1 MKCVTQDARKRGQS
15 VAAPERRF
23 PDGSWVHVTL
33 LQPHF
38 LSRCACDTTRVC
50 SPSVF
55 RHFHLSFSSS
65 SRWTHSPPLPHLRF
79 FGFFFFFFFFT
90 VISLRNQYFQSPI
103 LCGTCSSQAFK
114 PLHSIKIGHDEA
126 LSSHLIA
133 KSNGQ
138 LSVFMLL
145 SLSTG

>member
-1 MKCVTQDARKRGQS
+1 MLPKMPAS
-15 VAAPERRF
+15 VASLWRHQNAGFLMDPGFMSLCCNHISCRV
-23 PDGSWVHVTL
+23 VHVT
-33 LQPHF
+33 PRG
-38 LSRCACDTTRVC
+38 SAA
-50 SPSVF
+50 
-55 RHFHLSFSSS
+55 HLSSDTFIFPSLPPHGGL
-65 SRWTHSPPLPHLRF
+65 TPLPSPTYAFLVF
-79 FGFFFFFFFFT
+79 SFFFFT